1 MEKGKSAEGND
12 QGRQAIAS
20 QPVKNVI
27 DIIEDSDS
35 RSDIDIPL
43 KQRTPVLENSDNH
56 LTAHAQSSDQKINMV
71 DSVTLPKATRLVTRG
86 QIHSKR
92 AATELKDLDVPN
104 LKARVS
110 FASARTITSKP
121 FVALDP
127 ASIRRGFQEGGA
139 SSKKEDLKKCKYYMI
154 SYG

>member
-43 KQRTPVLENSDNH
+43 KPVLENPDNH

-104 LKARVS
+104 LKARS
-110 FASARTITSKP
+110 FLCICP
-121 FVALDP
+121 
-127 ASIRRGFQEGGA
+127 
-139 SSKKEDLKKCKYYMI
+139 YYYI
-154 SYG
+154 